1 MKIEISIGEIV
12 DKLSI
17 LELKKINI
25 QDDKKLINVKKEYE
39 YLFTIV
45 FENLKIEKKHYD
57 ELFLVNKKLWN
68 LEEKIREK
76 DYLKEFDD
84 QFIEYSKSIY
94 QTNDDRFNIKKKINI
109 KYNSKL
115 VEEKSHTKTI

>member
-109 KYNSKL
+109 KYNSEL

>member
-1 MKIEISIGEIV
+1 MKIEISVGEIV

-25 QDDKKLINVKKEYE
+25 QDNKKLINVKKEYE

-45 FENLKIEKKHYD
+45 FKNLKIEKKHYD
-57 ELFLVNKKLWN
+57 ELFLVNKKLWD

-115 VEEKSHTKTI
+115 VEEKSYTKTI

>member
-1 MKIEISIGEIV
+1 M
-12 DKLSI
+12 
-17 LELKKINI
+17 
-25 QDDKKLINVKKEYE
+25 
-39 YLFTIV
+39 
-45 FENLKIEKKHYD
+45 
-57 ELFLVNKKLWN
+57 FLVNKKLWD

-115 VEEKSHTKTI
+115 VEEKSYTKTI